1 MVKRVRVIVA
11 DDSLVARKLLRG
23 FLENTATMEVVG
35 EAANGRQAVELARA
49 LKPDLITMDLD
60 MPVMTGMDAIDEIM
74 TTKAIPI
81 LVVSNVTDPGAIE
94 EAIRRGALEVVSKP
108 EYQAGRGAEFVAK
121 VRLLAGVPVI
131 TRLRSSRTP
140 ASQPAAVPAD
150 ERPAPAA
157 LRVPQGRRAAS
168 CAIAI
173 ASSTGG
179 PQALA
184 HILAGLPAG
193 FCCPV
198 FVAQHMS
205 DGFAQGMA
213 DWLSGLCS
221 LPVRLG
227 EADAPIEPGVVYLS
241 PSERHMV
248 VTPSHHI
255 ALRERVSGDVYRPS
269 CDALLESVARVFGA
283 RALGVILTGMGR
295 DGVRGMAA
303 IRAAGGVTIA
313 QDEASSVIFGMNRL
327 AIEQGGASQVL
338 ALDRI
343 VDALVNVASG
353 RRP

>member
-11 DDSLVARKLLRG
+11 DDSLVARRLLRS
-23 FLENTATMEVVG
+23 FLESTATMEVVG

-60 MPVMTGMDAIDEIM
+60 MPVMTGMEAIDEIM

-81 LVVSNVTDPGAIE
+81 LVVSNVTDPDAID

-131 TRLRSSRTP
+131 TRLRSSR
-140 ASQPAAVPAD
+140 SPAAAPAVVPAD
-150 ERPAPAA
+150 ERPGPALQRPA
-157 LRVPQGRRAAS
+157 HTHRAAS

-184 HILAGLPAG
+184 HILAALPAS
-193 FCCPV
+193 FCCPL

-213 DWLSGLCS
+213 DWLAGLCS

-227 EADAPIEPGVVYLS
+227 EADAPVEPGVVYLS
-241 PSERHMV
+241 PPERHMV
-248 VTPSHHI
+248 VTASHHI

-283 RALGVILTGMGR
+283 GAVGVILTGMGR
-295 DGVRGMAA
+295 DGVRGIEAV
-303 IRAAGGVTIA
+303 RAAGGVTLA

-327 AIEQGGASQVL
+327 AIERGVVQSVL

-343 VDALVNVASG
+343 VDALMSLASA
-353 RRP
+353 RRK

>member
-11 DDSLVARKLLRG
+11 DDSLVARKLLRS
-23 FLENTATMEVVG
+23 FLEETTTMEVVG
-35 EAANGRQAVELARA
+35 EAANGRQAVDLART

-81 LVVSNVTDPGAIE
+81 LVVSNVTDPDAIL

-108 EYQAGRGAEFVAK
+108 EYQSGRGAEFVAK

-140 ASQPAAVPAD
+140 SPAPTVVPAD
-150 ERPAPAA
+150 ARPASA
-157 LRVPQGRRAAS
+157 LRRPQYGVRGAAH
-168 CAIAI
+168 AVAI

-184 HILAGLPAG
+184 HILAGLPAS
-193 FCCPV
+193 FPFPV
-198 FVAQHMS
+198 LVAQHIS

-221 LPVRLG
+221 LPVRVG
-227 EADAPIEPGVVYLS
+227 EADAPIESGVIYLS

-248 VTPSHHI
+248 ATPSHHI
-255 ALRERVSGDVYRPS
+255 ALRERISGDVYRPS
-269 CDALLESVARVFGA
+269 CDALLESVARVFGTGA
-283 RALGVILTGMGR
+283 VGVILTGMGR
-295 DGVRGMAA
+295 DGVRGMEA
-303 IRAAGGVTIA
+303 IRLAGGATIG

-327 AIEQGGASQVL
+327 AIERGVVQQVL
-338 ALDRI
+338 ALDQI
-343 VDALVNVASG
+343 VAAVIGIASG
-353 RRP
+353 GRS